1 MLSLLTIPSVLLTLL
16 ANSVPL
22 EPGELPMFDFREDT
36 TSDWIVVNDGVMGG
50 LSQSEFADSGD
61 GYASFQGVMSLE
73 NNGGFASVRA
83 LVPTGLAESTRAV
96 VLRVR
101 GDGRTYQLRFRT
113 DRNFDG
119 ISYKAEFQT
128 VVGEWLTI
136 ELPISSFEPTFR
148 GWTPRNAPPL
158 AAEEIQQVGLML
170 ADKQS
175 GPFRLDVES
184 ISVIDSR
191 AP

>member
-1 MLSLLTIPSVLLTLL
+1 VNSLLLIPSVLFVLTTGTD
-16 ANSVPL
+16 
-22 EPGELPMFDFREDT
+22 PGRSGEKNMFDFREGS

-50 LSQSEFADSGD
+50 LSRSEFEDSGD
-61 GYASFQGVMSLE
+61 GYASFQGTMSLE

-83 LVPTGLAESTRAV
+83 LVPSPLPPSTRAV

-101 GDGRTYQLRFRT
+101 GAGRTYQLRFRT

-119 ISYKAEFQT
+119 IAYKAEFAT

-136 ELPISSFEPTFR
+136 ELPILSFEPTYR
-148 GWTPRNAPPL
+148 GWTPRNAPAL
-158 AAEEIQQVGLML
+158 EAEQIQQVGLML

-184 ISVIDSR
+184 ISTTD
-191 AP
+191 

>member
-1 MLSLLTIPSVLLTLL
+1 MLSLLTIPSVLITLL
-16 ANSVPL
+16 AGSQPAVP
-22 EPGELPMFDFREDT
+22 GDTSMFDFREAS

-50 LSQSEFADSGD
+50 LSQSEFSDSGD

-83 LVPTGLAESTRAV
+83 LVPTELPATATGVTI
-96 VLRVR
+96 RVR

-119 ISYKAEFQT
+119 VSYKAEFET

-148 GWTPRNAPPL
+148 GWTPRDAPALVP
-158 AAEEIQQVGLML
+158 EEIRQVGLML

-184 ISVIDSR
+184 IAVTD
-191 AP
+191 